1 MLFTFVK
8 AKKAKQKSGFL
19 NSYKTENEF
28 LEEAAVWQWQR
39 GASMLQ
45 TVRFDISSPNLVTA
59 NNGGVVSTEL
69 LFLQNS
75 YESTC
80 FAPPKL

>member
-1 MLFTFVK
+1 MFTFVK

-39 GASMLQ
+39 GTSMLQ

-75 YESTC
+75 YESTR